1 MSVPVRAEAFGSR
14 ALPTDRAPGRPRR
27 PAEQRPRTRSNAAS
41 ASPAART
48 SARRVRHHVGFTVFA
63 SVVIGAMVVGLVA
76 LNAVLAQTSF
86 RIDDL
91 DAKLA
96 DLTDRNTVLTRQ
108 VADRSA
114 PGRIADWAARH
125 GMRLPDDI
133 HILLVP
139 GRALGR
145 SDPTG
150 VRNPSSPGEAAP

>member
-1 MSVPVRAEAFGSR
+1 
-14 ALPTDRAPGRPRR
+14 
-27 PAEQRPRTRSNAAS
+27 
-41 ASPAART
+41 
-48 SARRVRHHVGFTVFA
+48 VGFTVFA

-76 LNAVLAQTSF
+76 LNAFLAQTSF

-91 DAKLA
+91 DAKLG
-96 DLTDRNTVLTRQ
+96 DLTDRNAVLTRQ

-139 GRALGR
+139 GRSLR
-145 SDPTG
+145 SDPAG
-150 VRNPSSPGEAAP
+150 ARNLSDPAEATP